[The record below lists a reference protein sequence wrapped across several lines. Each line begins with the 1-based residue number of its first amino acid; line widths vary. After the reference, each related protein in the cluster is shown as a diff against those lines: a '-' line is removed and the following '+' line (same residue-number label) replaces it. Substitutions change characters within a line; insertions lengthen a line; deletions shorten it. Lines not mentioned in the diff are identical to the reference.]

1 MKAINKM
8 DLADFKGIKT
18 KVRLSKTQSVCGVV
32 ERFRPLG
39 RSSHQEAECSRAP
52 CDSLDRYG
60 QQKSLYT
67 RSRPDG
73 VTQQSVDYREYV
85 PPSPQLGS
93 QAAHRVRGGDRLQYP
108 VPPSL
113 SKNKSLYHRFRLPPA
128 PAPKPEIRKPTKRKM
143 PQEDKPAFTKRSRPS
158 LINAPAQGQS
168 LHLNTSELGESSQ
181 PKQLGAPILGGRF
194 QSGLLN
200 NNPAFAESNQS
211 SLLNSLALGMQGQSR
226 VNAALLKE
234 SPQPGL
240 LNTSTLGESAQS
252 KLLNTLIKGMRAQSS
267 QSSAPTR
274 DQSQRA
280 GLLRSP
286 SPRKSAESGL
296 LNDPLLRRSA
306 EFGLLDAPVLR
317 ESAESGLLNT
327 PGLRKNAKSG
337 LLNAPTL
344 REIVRSGLSNAPALG
359 ESAESSL
366 RHVSS
371 GSASAHPKANLK
383 KHLLSLAP
391 RHFTPPK

>member
-18 KVRLSKTQSVCGVV
+18 KVRPSKTQSVCGVV
-32 ERFRPLG
+32 EKFRPLG

-67 RSRPDG
+67 RYRPDG

-93 QAAHRVRGGDRLQYP
+93 QAAHRVRGGNRLQYP

-113 SKNKSLYHRFRLPPA
+113 SKNNSLYHRFRLPPA
-128 PAPKPEIRKPTKRKM
+128 PAPKLENRKPTKRKM
-143 PQEDKPAFTKRSRPS
+143 PQEDKPAFAKRSRPS
-158 LINAPAQGQS
+158 LINTPAQGQS

-200 NNPAFAESNQS
+200 TPAFAESNQS

-226 VNAALLKE
+226 VNAAVLKE

-240 LNTSTLGESAQS
+240 LNTPTLGESAQS

-267 QSSAPTR
+267 QSSAPAR

-306 EFGLLDAPVLR
+306 EFGLLDAPAPR

-327 PGLRKNAKSG
+327 PSLRKNAKSG

-359 ESAESSL
+359 ESAESGL

-371 GSASAHPKANLK
+371 VSAPAHPKANLK

-391 RHFTPPK
+391 RHFAPPK